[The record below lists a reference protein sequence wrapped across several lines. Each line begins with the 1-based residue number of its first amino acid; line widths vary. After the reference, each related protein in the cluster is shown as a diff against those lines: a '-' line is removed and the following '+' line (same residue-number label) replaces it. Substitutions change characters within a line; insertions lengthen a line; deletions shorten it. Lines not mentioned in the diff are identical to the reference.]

1 MQLLYHSSAECA
13 SGVSRLRQR
22 GSPSWCL
29 AEHATRQFGSAQWIQ
44 PQDSA
49 PTEALAVVPDPPHAL
64 PSLACTAGRTPSR
77 AAGAPAGR
85 VAAQRPNNR
94 HRRGASTCR
103 RNQGSADLRRCRFRA
118 DGAPA
123 GPRRIEVVA
132 HRRAR
137 QMGAPTSPRT
147 GSTGAPRRAMHARA
161 PRRTATPYG
170 SRTLTTLLEML
181 PAASRTRAHTCCGR
195 LGAYHTALPVV
206 GYGCHH
212 APEKSLLA
220 LNCTSL
226 TPL

>member
-64 PSLACTAGRTPSR
+64 PSLACTAGRTPRR

-94 HRRGASTCR
+94 RRRGASTCR
-103 RNQGSADLRRCRFRA
+103 RNRGSADLRRCRCRA

-147 GSTGAPRRAMHARA
+147 SSRR
-161 PRRTATPYG
+161 PATPYG